1 MEVRRATTEDVSAI
15 ERVAEVAWQRDYPD
29 VLSREIAVD
38 GVHEWYDEG
47 AISSELDH
55 TDAAVLVAETD
66 GGVVGFA
73 HAAWTG
79 SEGSVIRV
87 YVDPEHR
94 GRAVGSALLETAVA
108 TLFEQGVDVV
118 RAMVLAD
125 NEPGQAFYRSHG
137 FRRVEGSR
145 ETVIA
150 GETFAEYTFVLE
162 R

>member
-1 MEVRRATTEDVSAI
+1 MEIRRATADDVQAI
-15 ERVAEVAWQRDYPD
+15 ERVAEAAWEHDYPD
-29 VLSREIAVD
+29 VLSRETAVD
-38 GVHEWYDEG
+38 GVHEWYDEA
-47 AISSELDH
+47 AIRAELDH
-55 TDAAVLVAETD
+55 TDAAVLVADAD
-66 GGVVGFA
+66 GAVVGFT

-79 SEGSVIRV
+79 SEGSVTRV

-108 TLFEQGVDVV
+108 TLFERGVDVV

-137 FRRVEGSR
+137 FRRIEGSH